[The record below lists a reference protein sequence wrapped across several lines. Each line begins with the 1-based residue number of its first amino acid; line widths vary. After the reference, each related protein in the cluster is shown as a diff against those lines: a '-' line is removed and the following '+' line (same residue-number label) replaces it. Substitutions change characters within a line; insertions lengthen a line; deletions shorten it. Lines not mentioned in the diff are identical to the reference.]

1 MYIRFVY
8 HLAVMHRL
16 QNSENYESNMKL
28 FVVFKRCEG
37 IIKNQEKEKDEL
49 KKKLEESEK
58 EVASLKD
65 DINSHTCQVV
75 RAVLPSDSR
84 SLLSPRWNRSW
95 SPPSLSS
102 WWFLLLFSDLW
113 VVSLLR
119 SMDGSSFLL
128 YKSCLLPWSLWK
140 SFHWMESLYRY
151 TLLGIALIIGFLLFL
166 VIDASLALLFVKSII
181 CKVRYD

>member
-84 SLLSPRWNRSW
+84 SLLSPR
-95 SPPSLSS
+95 
-102 WWFLLLFSDLW
+102 
-113 VVSLLR
+113 
-119 SMDGSSFLL
+119 
-128 YKSCLLPWSLWK
+128 
-140 SFHWMESLYRY
+140 
-151 TLLGIALIIGFLLFL
+151 
-166 VIDASLALLFVKSII
+166 
-181 CKVRYD
+181 